1 MQAARRSSDVSGLLL
16 TCLGQNTSRPESL
29 DLSAVCRDN
38 LPEIRA
44 ELPAN
49 ITLETAFLSP
59 GPIVHAY
66 ATEIQQILTN
76 LIANGCEAIGNEVG
90 RISVATKTIPASD
103 ISRVRIVPTNW
114 PTSAE
119 AFACLEVTD
128 SGCGM
133 TEEEMNRIFDPFFST
148 KCTGR
153 GLGLAV
159 VTGLTKAWN
168 GMVGVASA
176 VGRGSTLQVFLP
188 LVTGMVSRQP
198 ELPAEP
204 CDLMAGWTVLL
215 VDDDAT
221 IREIA
226 AALLNHLGLAVL
238 EASGGDEAV
247 TILTRNQG
255 TIDCLITDL
264 CMPGMDG
271 WETLVALR
279 KIQPNLPVI
288 LSSGYDE
295 AQAMCSEYAEQPQ
308 AFLQK
313 PYSMEEL
320 RAVLCRV
327 MSGAVPQ
334 HVG

>member
-1 MQAARRSSDVSGLLL
+1 M
-16 TCLGQNTSRPESL
+16 
-29 DLSAVCRDN
+29 
-38 LPEIRA
+38 
-44 ELPAN
+44 
-49 ITLETAFLSP
+49 SP

-66 ATEIQQILTN
+66 ATEIQQILTK
-76 LIANGCEAIGNEVG
+76 LIANGCEAIGN
-90 RISVATKTIPASD
+90 K
-103 ISRVRIVPTNW
+103 
-114 PTSAE
+114 
-119 AFACLEVTD
+119 
-128 SGCGM
+128 
-133 TEEEMNRIFDPFFST
+133 
-148 KCTGR
+148 
-153 GLGLAV
+153 
-159 VTGLTKAWN
+159 
-168 GMVGVASA
+168 

-188 LVTGMVSRQP
+188 LVSGMVSRQP

-221 IREIA
+221 IRDIA

-271 WETLVALR
+271 WETLAALR
-279 KIQPNLPVI
+279 KIRPDLPAI

-295 AQAMCSEYAEQPQ
+295 AQAMCSEYTEQPQ
-308 AFLQK
+308 AFLHK

-327 MSGAVPQ
+327 MRSAVPN
-334 HVG
+334 VG